1 MKKILI
7 LFTGFILL
15 AIGQICSQ
23 EIDEDGLETGWY
35 FETRGNE
42 GIEKELF
49 KSGERLVLNPAP
61 IVKIKDFDELELY
74 VSVYGTNGL
83 SIRFKEGQAT
93 EDWISATEKA
103 HIADL
108 RLGLVINNEL
118 ICALTIASP
127 ISAGISAINR
137 DDLTKAEL
145 EEFKRKLEMEKKH
158 Q

>member
-1 MKKILI
+1 MEKILI
-7 LFTGFILL
+7 LFTSFTLL
-15 AIGQICSQ
+15 SIGQLTSQ
-23 EIDEDGLETGWY
+23 GINKDGPATGWY

-49 KSGERLVLNPAP
+49 KSEEIIILNPIP

-74 VSVYGTNGL
+74 ESAYGTNGL
-83 SIRFKEGQAT
+83 SIRFKEGKAT

-103 HIADL
+103 YISDL

-118 ICALTIASP
+118 ICVLAIASP
-127 ISAGISAINR
+127 ISSGISAVNR
-137 DDLTKAEL
+137 EDLTKSEL
-145 EEFKRKLEMEKKH
+145 QEFKQKLEMEKKH